1 MEMNGI
7 PEPVKHRASMN
18 PRQNSSRRRPG
29 VKLFWRKWMVVVTWG
44 IIAAGVSM
52 AVLPETMNRF
62 FSLLFFFIPDHY
74 ISFGEPASGYITFAH
89 GMLGSATAGWG
100 IAMLGVLYGSFREGS
115 RKAWQ
120 AIAYSVAVWFTLNT
134 AVSFVYGLWQN
145 AILNLI
151 IAELYVIPLFAT
163 FRQFFGKSEAAAT
176 QSRKKSQ

>member
-1 MEMNGI
+1 
-7 PEPVKHRASMN
+7 
-18 PRQNSSRRRPG
+18 
-29 VKLFWRKWMVVVTWG
+29 
-44 IIAAGVSM
+44 M

-115 RKAWQ
+115 RNAWQ
-120 AIAYSVAVWFTLNT
+120 AIAYSVAVWFSLSTSI
-134 AVSFVYGLWQN
+134 SFVHGLWQN

-163 FRQFFGKSEAAAT
+163 FRQFF
-176 QSRKKSQ
+176 KKRS